1 MCRNRWKWRAT
12 LWLVVVMMAVS
23 VTGAGCAEGKDVL
36 TGKLDR
42 ILKNHHTVGGAVIIA
57 KEGEIVYEHYY
68 GYASKTGRIP
78 VTEETYFR
86 IASVTKM
93 VTAIRVMQLVEEGVL
108 DLDRDIS
115 EYLGYQVGNAY
126 YPQTPITLRM
136 LMTHTSSLNQH
147 GGYQRSDRSL
157 SELITYDPY
166 RKSNWYEET
175 PGTVYRYS
183 NFGAGVIGSLL
194 ETVTGQTIQDTVSEG
209 VFEPMGITAAYAAC
223 LLPDPKNIPV
233 LYNADGT
240 VVDSRDKSL
249 GKEWESEPN
258 PETHFKINIGSLWI
272 RPVDLCRLG
281 MMLCDG
287 GNWDGCQMLQ
297 TDTVNEMLAE
307 QKGREGIRAGTPYGL
322 CVCRDQSLLPD
333 RTVYG
338 HQGISDG
345 VLCNIF
351 FEPQT
356 RLVVV
361 ICSNGCHNMLDNRIA
376 HLTRKL
382 FAQVWGKYGNTNQVR
397 MIGEQ

>member
-1 MCRNRWKWRAT
+1 MIRNRWMQRVT
-12 LWLVVVMMAVS
+12 LWLAVVMMALS
-23 VTGAGCAEGKDVL
+23 VTGTSCAEGKD
-36 TGKLDR
+36 KLASALDK
-42 ILKNHHTVGGAVIIA
+42 IFKNHHTVGGAVIIA
-57 KEGEIVYEHYY
+57 KDSEIVYEHYY

-126 YPQTPITLRM
+126 YPRTPITLRM

-147 GGYQRSDRSL
+147 GGYQRSDRTL

-166 RKSNWYEET
+166 RKSNWYEEL

-194 ETVTGQTIQDTVSEG
+194 ETVTGRTIQDTVSEG
-209 VFEPMGITAAYAAC
+209 VFEPMNITAAYAAC
-223 LLPDPKNIPV
+223 LLPDPENVPV
-233 LYNADGT
+233 LYNTDGT
-240 VVDSRDKSL
+240 VVDSRDKSI
-249 GKEWESEPN
+249 GKDWENN
-258 PETHFKINIGSLWI
+258 PDPEKHFKINVGSLWM
-272 RPVDLCRLG
+272 RPADLCRLG

-287 GNWDGCQMLQ
+287 GNWDGCQILKS
-297 TDTVNEMLAE
+297 DTVNEMLAE

-322 CVCRDQSLLPD
+322 CVCRDQSLLSD
-333 RTVYG
+333 RIVYG

-345 VLCNIF
+345 VLCNVY

-382 FAQVWGKYGNTNQVR
+382 FAQVWGKYGNPNLPK